1 MKETLQAIYQIQ
13 RLDDR
18 IRDNQGR
25 LEQIPRDIADIQERL
40 RESRFRLDE
49 VNRQQEDLAKQKK
62 SLEQE
67 VEQTSA
73 NIKKHQTQLLAV
85 KTNKEYTTMLHEI
98 EGEKKKISDIEEQ
111 ILNIM
116 EGLEKLALQETEE
129 KAVFASAENDSRGK
143 QQELDREAAG
153 VSAKLDELKKAKQD
167 SLTGLPKDILAS
179 YDKIGRARNGIAV
192 VAVKNGACG
201 GCFGNLPTQ
210 LLNRIRD
217 MDKIITCENCGRIL
231 VWQDPQQQQ

>member
-13 RLDDR
+13 KLDDR

-25 LEQIPRDIADIQERL
+25 LDQIPKDIADIQERL
-40 RESRFRLDE
+40 KESRSRLDE
-49 VNRQQEDLAKQKK
+49 VNRQQEELARQKK

-85 KTNKEYTTMLHEI
+85 KTNKEYSTMLHEI
-98 EGEKKKISDIEEQ
+98 EGEKKNISDIEEQ
-111 ILNIM
+111 ILTIM
-116 EGLEKLALQETEE
+116 ESLEKLALQETEE
-129 KAVFASAENDSRGK
+129 NKVFTEAEGQSRGK
-143 QQELDREAAG
+143 QQELDKEAAG
-153 VSAKLDELKKAKQD
+153 VSVKLDELKKAKQD
-167 SLTGLPKDILAS
+167 SLKGLPKDILAS
-179 YDKIGRARNGIAV
+179 YDKIGKARNGIAV
-192 VAVKNGACG
+192 VAVKSNACG

-231 VWQDPQQQQ
+231 IWQDPKQQ